1 LIGLLV
7 LLSLSLI
14 CVVLGFSTKTT
25 RDADRSW
32 ILGAGAG
39 GGRGQKNRKRES
51 RGGEDDDDRGGRA
64 TADGRTDGGDAA
76 DGIRVRGSGG
86 LSSSGGEVLC
96 RECGAT
102 KTNNSQRERE
112 RESAPERRQHKQ
124 TGRTGN
130 YYIPAAAAVDIA
142 IEECD
147 VGIVVV
153 VCLCCVRFFDK
164 DNERRGSIMDFG
176 AGAGGGRGQK
186 KSRTSITRR
195 EDG

>member
-1 LIGLLV
+1 
-7 LLSLSLI
+7 
-14 CVVLGFSTKTT
+14 
-25 RDADRSW
+25 
-32 ILGAGAG
+32 
-39 GGRGQKNRKRES
+39 
-51 RGGEDDDDRGGRA
+51 
-64 TADGRTDGGDAA
+64 
-76 DGIRVRGSGG
+76 VRGSGG

-164 DNERRGSIMDFG
+164 DNETRIDHGFW
-176 AGAGGGRGQK
+176 GGGRGK
-186 KSRTSITRR
+186 KIANVNHEEGRMMNRGGRAAADGRT
-195 EDG
+195 DGWW